1 MEDETQQ
8 SERDEVGEGIR
19 SLFES
24 FLLTY
29 VRRDPRDASQGVS
42 SARTVP
48 TYMEKIARMRE
59 EDRTTLYVDFKD
71 LVAHD
76 PGLAEL
82 IQGHYYRFEPFL
94 RQALHEAAKQQLIQ
108 SEGAAVELEENTLW
122 LGFYNLGT
130 VLKLRD
136 IRSSRIGQLCCVS
149 ATVTRTSEV
158 RPELIRGTF
167 QCMDCLTDFPDLEQ
181 QFKYTEPQRCKNPL
195 CENGKR
201 WLLRVEKSHFT
212 DWQKCHVQENS
223 REIPSGSMPRTLEVI
238 LRNEDV
244 EQARAGDRCLFTGT
258 VIVVPDVS
266 KLSVV
271 HGVTAHKSA
280 GGLTA
285 ENETGGV
292 SGLKDLGSAVKKY
305 IFISQ

>member
-1 MEDETQQ
+1 M
-8 SERDEVGEGIR
+8 
-19 SLFES
+19 
-24 FLLTY
+24 
-29 VRRDPRDASQGVS
+29 
-42 SARTVP
+42 P
-48 TYMEKIARMRE
+48 TYMEKIERMRE

-76 PGLAEL
+76 AGLAEL
-82 IQGHYYRFEPFL
+82 VQGHYYRFEPFL
-94 RQALHEAAKQQLIQ
+94 RQALHEAAKQQLVQ

-136 IRSSRIGQLCCVS
+136 IKAGRIGQLCCVS

-167 QCMDCLTDFPDLEQ
+167 QCMDCLTDYPDVEQ
-181 QFKYTEPQRCKNPL
+181 QFKYTEPERCKNPL
-195 CENGKR
+195 CENSKR
-201 WLLRVEKSHFT
+201 WLLRVEKSQFT

-223 REIPSGSMPRTLEVI
+223 REIPSGSMPRTMEVI

-271 HGVTAHKSA
+271 HGVTAHRSGA
-280 GGLTA
+280 GSLTA
-285 ENETGGV
+285 ESETGGV
-292 SGLKDLGSAVKKY
+292 MGLKDLGAAVNTHTNTHTHTHTHTLTHT
-305 IFISQ
+305 